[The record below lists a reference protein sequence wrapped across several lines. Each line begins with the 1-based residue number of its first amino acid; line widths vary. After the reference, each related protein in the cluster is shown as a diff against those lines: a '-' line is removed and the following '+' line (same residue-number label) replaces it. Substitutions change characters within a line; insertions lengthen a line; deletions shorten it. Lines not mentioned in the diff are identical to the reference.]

1 MADNQDRTLALLG
14 IAATKKPLNLTCP
27 PENIMSAFIED
38 RVESNTRAMMLSHIN
53 GCEDCYLTWET
64 LSVFLAQNT
73 VRTVEHNNTDQA
85 GFFQRLMD
93 WFNSDFSWKVAAPG
107 LALASLAIALVVNMP
122 FTLYKNAT
130 TNPSVVAATTIDADK
145 LANSINQLPVPW
157 KDPTFGFNK
166 SAYTKQAKA
175 FGVGIWNARRALM
188 NSDDPLPSQL
198 ETESPIDWQDSECR
212 DYYAFGQWTLDAWVL
227 ANAKHVKPEQWKLM
241 NQSLQTLETDLKQR
255 QQSEPEAVIALQ
267 TIGKMKTSLNRL
279 ARKPDLSAQSALMR
293 EIEIGLQ
300 KLFL

>member
-107 LALASLAIALVVNMP
+107 LALASLAITLVVNMP

-227 ANAKHVKPEQWKLM
+227 ANVEHVKPAQWQLM
-241 NQSLQTLETDLKQR
+241 NQSLQTLENDLKQR

>member
-1 MADNQDRTLALLG
+1 MTDNQNRALALLG
-14 IAATKKPLNLTCP
+14 VAATKKPLNLTCP
-27 PENIMSAFIED
+27 PENVMSAFIED
-38 RVESNTRAMMLSHIN
+38 RVESKTRTMMLSHIN

-73 VRTVEHNNTDQA
+73 VQAVKHNNTDQA
-85 GFFQRLMD
+85 GLFQRLVN
-93 WFNSDFSWKVAAPG
+93 WFNSDFSWHIAVPG

-122 FTLYKNAT
+122 FTLYKNAI
-130 TNPSVVAATTIDADK
+130 TNPAMVAATTLDADK
-145 LANSINQLPVPW
+145 LADSINQLPVPW
-157 KDPTFGFNK
+157 KDQTFGFNQ

-175 FGVGIWNARRALM
+175 VGVGIWNARGALM
-188 NSDDPLPSQL
+188 NSDAPLPSQL
-198 ETESPIDWQDSECR
+198 GTEYPIDWQDSDCR

-227 ANAKHVKPEQWKLM
+227 ANAEHVKPVQWQLM
-241 NQSLQTLETDLKQR
+241 NKSLQTLETDLKQR

-267 TIGKMKTSLNRL
+267 TIGKMKTSLDRL
-279 ARKPDLSAQSALMR
+279 SRKADFSAQSTLIR

>member
-53 GCEDCYLTWET
+53 ECEDCYLTWES
-64 LSVFLAQNT
+64 LSVFLVQNK
-73 VRTVEHNNTDQA
+73 VQTVEHNNADQV

-93 WFNSDFSWKVAAPG
+93 WFNSDFSWRIAVPG

-130 TNPSVVAATTIDADK
+130 TNPAMVAATTIDADK

-157 KDPTFGFNK
+157 KDQTLGFNK

-175 FGVGIWNARRALM
+175 IGVGIWNARSALM

-198 ETESPIDWQDSECR
+198 ETDDGQDSEYH

-227 ANAKHVKPEQWKLM
+227 ANAEHVKPEQWKLM
-241 NQSLQTLETDLKQR
+241 NKSLLTLETDLKQR
-255 QQSEPEAVIALQ
+255 QPSEPEAVIALQ
-267 TIGKMKTSLNRL
+267 TIGKMKSSLDRL
-279 ARKPDLSAQSALMR
+279 SRKADFSAQSTLIR